1 MTTMSHH
8 VLDAL
13 NSLVLAQT
21 AGAPQ
26 LDFSLKGMVS
36 SIEGFGIVVAGILA
50 IMSIFSLG
58 VVAERL
64 FMYARANGAS
74 RRFAEALPELLKGGQ
89 FEAAIELSKKEK
101 AGHLPRVL
109 GLALSEYKH
118 GLEARNNKG
127 PRELGEFDIVDACN
141 RAIDRSSLRT
151 VNELRRG
158 LGSLATIGSTAPFV
172 GLLGTVWGII
182 KAFQKMALE
191 GGGGLGTVSGAIA
204 EALINTAFGLL
215 VAIPAVMFF
224 NYLTNRVEDMQV
236 DITDAS
242 TELVDFF
249 LKEGR

>member
-1 MTTMSHH
+1 MSLPL
-8 VLDAL
+8 VDAV
-13 NSLVLAQT
+13 NQLVAAQAT
-21 AGAPQ
+21 GAAPGSFD
-26 LDFSLKGMVS
+26 LWNMVKA
-36 SIEGFGIVVAGILA
+36 IEGFGVVVAGVLA
-50 IMSIFSLG
+50 VMSVFSLG
-58 VVAERL
+58 VVAERI
-64 FMYARANGAS
+64 FMYGRAGRAS
-74 RRFAEALPELLKGGQ
+74 RRFAEQLPELLKGGQ
-89 FEAAIELSKKEK
+89 FDAAIELAKKEK

-118 GLEARNNKG
+118 GIVALTTTG
-127 PRELGEFDIVDACN
+127 PKDVGHFDIIAACN
-141 RAIDRSSLRT
+141 RAIERSSLRT

-224 NYLTNRVEDMQV
+224 NYLTNKVEDMQV
-236 DITDAS
+236 DITDSA

>member
-1 MTTMSHH
+1 MHQ
-8 VLDAL
+8 VLDVL
-13 NSLVLAQT
+13 SNLVLTQAAEAQK
-21 AGAPQ
+21 

-36 SIEGFGIVVAGILA
+36 SLEGFGIVVAAVLGV
-50 IMSIFSLG
+50 MSVFSLG
-58 VVAERL
+58 VVAERI
-64 FMYARANGAS
+64 FMYARAASAS
-74 RRFAEALPELLKGGQ
+74 RRFAEALPELLKSGQ
-89 FEAAIELSKKEK
+89 FEAAIELAKTEK

-109 GLALSEYKH
+109 GLAISEYKH
-118 GLEARNNKG
+118 GIEALAHRG
-127 PRELGEFDIVDACN
+127 PKDVGNFDIIEACN

-224 NYLTNRVEDMQV
+224 NYLTNKVEDMQV

-249 LKEGR
+249 IKEAR

>member
-1 MTTMSHH
+1 MSHH
-8 VLDAL
+8 VLDVL
-13 NSLVLAQT
+13 NNLVLAQ
-21 AGAPQ
+21 AAEGAAK

-50 IMSIFSLG
+50 VMSIFSLG
-58 VVAERL
+58 VVAERI
-64 FMYARANGAS
+64 FMYARAAGAS
-74 RRFAEALPELLKGGQ
+74 RRFAEALPELLKAGQ
-89 FEAAIELSKKEK
+89 FDAAIDLAKKEK

-109 GLALSEYKH
+109 GLAISEYKH
-118 GLEARNNKG
+118 GVEALATTG
-127 PRELGEFDIVDACN
+127 PKDVGHFDIIEACN
-141 RAIDRSSLRT
+141 RAIERSSLRT

-224 NYLTNRVEDMQV
+224 NYLTNKVEDMQV
-236 DITDAS
+236 DITDSA

>member
-1 MTTMSHH
+1 MS
-8 VLDAL
+8 LQIIETL
-13 NSLVLAQT
+13 QQLVLAQ
-21 AGAPQ
+21 AADGAAK
-26 LDFSLKGMVS
+26 LDFSLKGMVTS
-36 SIEGFGIVVAGILA
+36 LEGFGIVVAGVLA
-50 IMSIFSLG
+50 VMSVFSLG
-58 VVAERL
+58 VVAERMV
-64 FMYARANGAS
+64 MYARAAGAS
-74 RRFAEALPELLKGGQ
+74 RRFAEALPELLKAHQ
-89 FEAAIELSKKEK
+89 LDEAVELAKKEK

-109 GLALSEYKH
+109 GLAISEYKH
-118 GLEARNNKG
+118 GVEALHAQG
-127 PRELGEFDIVDACN
+127 PKDVGHFDIIAACN
-141 RAIDRSSLRT
+141 RAIERSSLRT

-224 NYLTNRVEDMQV
+224 NYLTNKVEDMQV

>member
-1 MTTMSHH
+1 MSLHIIDS
-8 VLDAL
+8 LQQ
-13 NSLVLAQT
+13 LVLAAEGGA

-50 IMSIFSLG
+50 IMSIYSLG
-58 VVAERL
+58 VVAERI
-64 FMYARANGAS
+64 FTYARANAAS
-74 RRFAEALPELLKGGQ
+74 RKFAEALPGLLKEGK
-89 FEAAIELSKKEK
+89 FEEAIELAKKEK
-101 AGHLPRVL
+101 RGHLPRVL
-109 GLALSEYKH
+109 GLALGEYKN
-118 GLEARNNKG
+118 GLEALASKG
-127 PRELGEFDIVDACN
+127 PKDVGNFDIIDAVN
-141 RAIDRSSLRT
+141 RAIERSSLRT

-158 LGSLATIGSTAPFV
+158 LGALATIGSTAPFV

-182 KAFQKMALE
+182 KAFQKMAIE

-224 NYLTNRVEDMQV
+224 NNLTNRVEEMQV
-236 DITDAS
+236 DITDSA

-249 LKEGR
+249 MKEGR

>member
-1 MTTMSHH
+1 MSHH
-8 VLDAL
+8 LLDVL
-13 NSLVLAQT
+13 NNMVLAQ
-21 AGAPQ
+21 AAEGAAK

-50 IMSIFSLG
+50 VMSVFSLG
-58 VVAERL
+58 VVAERI
-64 FMYARANGAS
+64 FMYARAAGAS
-74 RRFAEALPELLKGGQ
+74 RRFAEALPELLKAGQ
-89 FEAAIELSKKEK
+89 FDAAIELAKTEK

-118 GLEARNNKG
+118 GTEALATKG
-127 PRELGEFDIVDACN
+127 PKDVGHFDIIEACN
-141 RAIDRSSLRT
+141 RAIERS
-151 VNELRRG
+151 
-158 LGSLATIGSTAPFV
+158 SLATIGSTAPFV

-224 NYLTNRVEDMQV
+224 NYLTNKVEDMQV